1 MYLHLGDDCCA
12 AAADILAILDS
23 GIYPEGQRDL
33 PAGEE
38 HEEGVRTRREPRSVV
53 VTERAV
59 YRSVISAQSLKKRME
74 TSAYRDFLHDFKVES
89 KVCKVCIEDGGM
101 AADGEGEGK

>member
-1 MYLHLGDDCCA
+1 MYLHLGDDCCV

-53 VTERAV
+53 VTE
-59 YRSVISAQSLKKRME
+59 

>member
-1 MYLHLGDDCCA
+1 MYLHLGDDCCVA
-12 AAADILAILDS
+12 ATDILVILDS

-59 YRSVISAQSLKKRME
+59 
-74 TSAYRDFLHDFKVES
+74 
-89 KVCKVCIEDGGM
+89 
-101 AADGEGEGK
+101 